1 MTRTSS
7 PSRTNSPPPGLL
19 RRGAGTIAAADA
31 VPTALRAVL
40 GYYADS
46 GQLSLSALRI
56 RGRVESVV
64 DGFIE
69 DAFTAVEEAIA
80 TEVDAAPSEVS
91 FDYETKLTLPAEL
104 TLGYVYYRARQNTPQ
119 NLNPVTRSVR
129 TPLLEYFRVPFD
141 RDDETERRKQLLNEA
156 ESELRTIDRAESVT
170 ELVVIAL
177 IDGDMRDALNDEEF
191 EDFSVDFPVDS
202 TAIRR
207 QIATVAQSTLRGLV
221 EERFAAFDDDVR
233 TAYEQAVAI
242 SERHQEQDDR
252 FRRLAAAAREGDAEA
267 REQIYEEYKHASF
280 GEVPDMFDGEDVEHP
295 YLKTQYER
303 VGVIYDGMVDMYRAA
318 GVPVSATFKKAIVFA
333 IIGAQIWLD
342 DIDDYV
348 EDLRNDQLTPV
359 TAEYLLA
366 DTDAK
371 AYEQIVDIT
380 ESYLNAAKRYAAA
393 TDSPLAGIGADY
405 IFRSGNPSVLP

>member
-1 MTRTSS
+1 M
-7 PSRTNSPPPGLL
+7 
-19 RRGAGTIAAADA
+19 
-31 VPTALRAVL
+31 
-40 GYYADS
+40 
-46 GQLSLSALRI
+46 
-56 RGRVESVV
+56 ESVV